1 MILILKNVEIV
12 LTMQFPISL
21 KRSDVTLVHR
31 NEDSW
36 GKSSFCAVIALP
48 LFSKVYQRVIDGQ
61 LSVVFGKHIQL
72 TIACFAHHKDDNWN
86 LIILEWMELFW

>member
-1 MILILKNVEIV
+1 MILILKNLEIV

-21 KRSDVTLVHR
+21 KKSDVTLVHR
-31 NEDSW
+31 NGDSW

-72 TIACFAHHKDDNWN
+72 TIACFVHHKDGNWN